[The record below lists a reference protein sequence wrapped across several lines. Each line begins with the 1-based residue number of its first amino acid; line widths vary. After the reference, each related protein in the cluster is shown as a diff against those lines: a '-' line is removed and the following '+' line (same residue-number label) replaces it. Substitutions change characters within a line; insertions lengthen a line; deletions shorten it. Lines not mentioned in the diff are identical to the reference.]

1 MIGDGAVGGLIFKVA
16 VRGDQYTGHHGQRAG
31 GSGDEVAHHVAVVIL
46 AGPDDAAGGAD
57 DLGRHVVDEGV
68 AIGETRLFKGRPVLL
83 VVHLLKQQLEGLV
96 VVLGDG
102 ILAGKPHVLS
112 HGEPVGEAAPG
123 KGENGIVPV
132 VHGLH
137 HAGAAEL
144 IHRLAGGLHAVF
156 IGEDQLRLS
165 LAGDPVFHGL
175 IQITVGVAGDGDGF
189 FPAGHH
195 GLDP

>member
-16 VRGDQYTGHHGQRAG
+16 VRGDQHAGHHGQRAG
-31 GSGDEVAHHVAVVIL
+31 GGGDEVAHDVAVVVF

-112 HGEPVGEAAPG
+112 HGEAVGEAAPG

-132 VHGLH
+132 VHGLKRKM
-137 HAGAAEL
+137 L
-144 IHRLAGGLHAVF
+144 MPLTSVKMVQRRLLLKRPVKP
-156 IGEDQLRLS
+156 S
-165 LAGDPVFHGL
+165 LPNILQGIPL
-175 IQITVGVAGDGDGF
+175 VGYQNKVTF
-189 FPAGHH
+189 S
-195 GLDP
+195 